1 MAPQVTSSAA
11 SLVTVKNE
19 TSYKSPPSSISDSSQ
34 HECETIRG
42 RRQGRERSSTAKA
55 EDDSDDNKHTAD
67 REPGKPRKRKRSR
80 KGLEKNYPC
89 THPECGKS
97 YSRAEH
103 LYRHQLNR
111 RYPLVSA
118 LPTVV
123 ERRLDTPKKIYECD
137 FPGCERQFVRQ
148 DLCTR
153 HRERHTARGSHL
165 QRKDP
170 YLQANDGRPTLPSP
184 TSGHRD
190 RYDPLFRPSSATGAT
205 PSSMPRSNTTPLAS
219 PHESSSLPG
228 YSPLLGRI
236 DGIPPHRSVPV
247 DMAGEQMRYPYTH
260 GNPREP
266 GFGTAGHLQRS
277 NSDDQYYT
285 RAASRPYH
293 VKLPS
298 DQVPTPRYDPG
309 IRNSNLDPIAPLQT
323 HQFLPQ
329 SSHTRANT
337 TMGPVNWR
345 SSPQSYVSSATQ
357 QHPLPHSLPDGHAST
372 SYLRNQN
379 FPPMLSL
386 PPPIYP
392 AVARSPASGDRASY
406 AHEPQPSIEPHPN
419 EDLLSSNGLEQ
430 VSMDAQGM
438 AYAAQTYDADAYDR
452 SPFTLPDDFTT
463 WLFNDPQQNFL
474 PLPPDAQRQGSMSLG
489 ATAFMDESADGSGT
503 MHSSYEESAN
513 GRLDNLMPQHPMS
526 VTSIVDPAQTEAIL
540 SKDKW
545 QQLLDLIE
553 IRFSETDHAPVRKQK
568 QTLLQGNREEQSHV
582 LSLPMMQTYIR
593 SYWYHFH
600 PQMPILHK
608 PTFSADKAQNLLLV
622 AVIAI
627 GASCLDKVHG
637 HHVTQA
643 GAELSSFLAW
653 HLRGEIFKDKDFTAP
668 AKLWVFQALLLLEIY
683 EKMYSTRLL
692 HERAHIHHATTL
704 TLMRRGSSLL
714 GRSPLDSPP
723 PGTVDKTDSSTNAAR
738 AASYSH
744 TPDQWWKHWIKNEA
758 TRRVAF
764 AAFIIDSIHTTMFG
778 HTATM
783 VAHEMKLQLPCDETL
798 WSATS
803 SAEVG
808 RIENALKENGVKP
821 ISFFDGLKNTL
832 NNKFV
837 RTNSFGRTAL
847 MAGLLSVSW
856 HMNQRDLQVR
866 SLGAV
871 KNLGGKDI
879 WRGTLTKAFDFW
891 KSDFDQS
898 VNTSSAGSAPHSYQS
913 SGKPDEDNIFESR
926 TVMHHLAHMATHV
939 DIVSCQ
945 IFARAKRL
953 LGRTTLPS
961 DYTVAQRRIREHW
974 APRPS
979 ARDATFYALKFLA
992 QVLTPDTAGLKR
1004 SASEAGMGAPTA
1016 YSARDDVLINRPWV
1030 VYMAALIVWSY
1041 GYALDGPIRRPPDLT
1056 SPEKQTYDMRLFL
1069 ERVGGVDTPHDLIK
1083 TSDRNACLGMLFI
1096 LRAMFEKC
1104 RWELLHEGAK
1114 LLTNCIEMLH
1124 GDDS

>member
-1 MAPQVTSSAA
+1 MAPQVTSSAGPLA
-11 SLVTVKNE
+11 TVKND
-19 TSYKSPPSSISDSSQ
+19 TSYKSPPSSISDLSQ

-42 RRQGRERSSTAKA
+42 RRQERERSSTAKA
-55 EDDSDDNKHTAD
+55 EDNSDDNKHVAD
-67 REPGKPRKRKRSR
+67 GESGKPRKRKRSR

-89 THPECGKS
+89 THLDCGKS

-103 LYRHQLNR
+103 LYRHQLNH
-111 RYPLVSA
+111 
-118 LPTVV
+118 
-123 ERRLDTPKKIYECD
+123 TPKKIYECD
-137 FPGCERQFVRQ
+137 FPSCERRFVRQ

-190 RYDPLFRPSSATGAT
+190 RYDPLFRPSSAAGGT
-205 PSSMPRSNTTPLAS
+205 PSSVPRSSTTPLAS
-219 PHESSSLPG
+219 PHDASSLPG

-236 DGIPPHRSVPV
+236 DGLPPHRSVPAS
-247 DMAGEQMRYPYTH
+247 MAGEQMRYPYPH
-260 GNPREP
+260 GNLREST
-266 GFGTAGHLQRS
+266 FGAAGPLQRS
-277 NSDDQYYT
+277 NSDDQFYT
-285 RAASRPYH
+285 RAPPRPYH

-298 DQVPTPRYDPG
+298 DQVPMPRFDPG
-309 IRNSNLDPIAPLQT
+309 IRNTNLDTSASLQNS
-323 HQFLPQ
+323 QFLPQ
-329 SSHTRANT
+329 TSHTRSDT
-337 TMGPVNWR
+337 PMGSVNWR
-345 SSPQSYVSSATQ
+345 CSPPSYISSTNQ
-357 QHPLPHSLPDGHAST
+357 QHSLPQSLPDGHAST
-372 SYLRNQN
+372 GFLRNQS
-379 FPPMLSL
+379 FPPMLAL

-392 AVARSPASGDRASY
+392 AAAPNSTPADRASY
-406 AHEPQPSIEPHPN
+406 LPQPQPSIESHSN
-419 EDLLSSNGLEQ
+419 EDLLSSNGFEQ
-430 VSMDAQGM
+430 VSVDAQAM
-438 AYAAQTYDADAYDR
+438 PYPTQAYNVDAYDR

-463 WLFNDPQQNFL
+463 WLFNDPQQNFI
-474 PLPPDAQRQGSMSLG
+474 PPPPDAQRQGSMSLG
-489 ATAFMDESADGSGT
+489 ATAFMDESVDGSGT
-503 MHSSYEESAN
+503 MHGSYEESAK
-513 GRLDNLMPQHPMS
+513 GHLDDIMSQHPMS

-540 SKDKW
+540 SQEKW
-545 QQLLDLIE
+545 QQLLELIE

-568 QTLLQGNREEQSHV
+568 KTLLHGNREDHSHV

-627 GASCLDKVHG
+627 GASCLDKLHG
-637 HHVTQA
+637 HQVTQA

-692 HERAHIHHATTL
+692 HERAHIHHTTTL

-723 PGTVDKTDSSTNAAR
+723 PGAVDKTDPSTNAAR
-738 AASYSH
+738 GSSH
-744 TPDQWWKHWIKNEA
+744 NRTPDQWWKHWIKNEA
-758 TRRVAF
+758 TRRFAF

-783 VAHEMKLQLPCDETL
+783 VAHEMKLQLPCDESL

-808 RIENALKENGVKP
+808 RIENALKENGIKP

-832 NNKFV
+832 NNKVV

-898 VNTSSAGSAPHSYQS
+898 VDTSSTRIMAHGYQS
-913 SGKPDEDNIFESR
+913 SGKPDEENIFESR
-926 TVMHHLAHMATHV
+926 TVLHHLAHMATHV

-953 LGRTTLPS
+953 LGRITLPS

-1004 SASEAGMGAPTA
+1004 SASEAGMGPPTA

-1041 GYALDGPIRRPPDLT
+1041 GYALDGPIRSPPDLT

-1083 TSDRNACLGMLFI
+1083 TSNRNACLGMLFI

-1114 LLTNCIEMLH
+1114 LLTNCIEMLR
-1124 GDDS
+1124 GTES